1 MALQLQHYN
10 KSMPILKKLSLFCQS
25 SFDHPSIILRS
36 SFDWGLE
43 DDYWS
48 IGESLREILFFGCR
62 LCRHGDVLGVGQ
74 MVVADGVVGEVD
86 AVEGLGEGVESLL
99 TAVGLELT
107 LPDGDAV
114 PAH

>member
-1 MALQLQHYN
+1 M
-10 KSMPILKKLSLFCQS
+10 
-25 SFDHPSIILRS
+25 
-36 SFDWGLE
+36 
-43 DDYWS
+43 
-48 IGESLREILFFGCR
+48 REILFFGCR
-62 LCRHGDVLGVGQ
+62 LCCHGDFFGIGQ
-74 MVVADGVVGEVD
+74 TVVADSVVGEED

>member
-43 DDYWS
+43 DDYCNFGGTS
-48 IGESLREILFFGCR
+48 RGVFNYQILIYHHNILDRSSLTILYTF
-62 LCRHGDVLGVGQ
+62 LCNY
-74 MVVADGVVGEVD
+74 
-86 AVEGLGEGVESLL
+86 LL
-99 TAVGLELT
+99 
-107 LPDGDAV
+107 
-114 PAH
+114 